1 MSHPDEILSKDEHG
15 GQQRRTTPK
24 QASDEPWPVVAKL
37 RKELGTRYPLAV
49 AKPLV
54 EGRELVQEIQDA
66 LLRYA
71 ESDLRVPDS

>member
-1 MSHPDEILSKDEHG
+1 
-15 GQQRRTTPK
+15 
-24 QASDEPWPVVAKL
+24 VAKL